1 MANSVRK
8 ARVEATRLGVS
19 LNPNSPMPLYYQ
31 LQTLIRQDIANGSW
45 KEEEMIPSE
54 DELASQFGIARGTV
68 RTAINGLVQD
78 GTLVRKQGK
87 GTFVVPPNFRTSYIR
102 FFHPVGD
109 DPRDHVLPTS
119 EVLGVE
125 VVSPEDKVKKILK
138 LTKLDRVI
146 VVRRLRRE
154 QDVPIVLEEIFLPKK
169 YFPNFNKAD
178 LVEEPVYPTYAA
190 KYQVQIVGADED
202 FEPRTADQEVAAALG
217 IRRGDPVI
225 FIERIAY
232 DNDDRLVEYR
242 KCTGRGDLFRYHV
255 ELGRRNRQE

>member
-1 MANSVRK
+1 MANSVRR

-31 LQTLIRQDIANGSW
+31 LQTLIRQDIADGSW

-54 DELASQFGIARGTV
+54 DELAAQFGISRGTV

-125 VVSPEDKVKKILK
+125 VAPPEDKVKRILK
-138 LTKLDRVI
+138 LTKADRVI

-154 QDVPIVLEEIFLPKK
+154 QDVPVVLEDIFLPKK

-178 LVEEPVYPTYAA
+178 LVDEPVYPTYAA

-202 FEPRTADQEVAAALG
+202 FEPRIADQEVAAALS
-217 IRRGDPVI
+217 IKPGDPVI

-232 DNDDRLVEYR
+232 AHDDRPVEYR
-242 KCTGRGDLFRYHV
+242 RCTGRGDLFRYHV
-255 ELGRRNRQE
+255 ALGRRNRQE